1 MGSLDLWN
9 FYVGALK
16 DRTGRVEGSGVNADT
31 LSFTGRPVA
40 VFRKDD
46 VTVFSCRRQR
56 DKCVTHGFPSNLIT
70 TWHFF
75 TL

>member
-9 FYVGALK
+9 FYVGAVK
-16 DRTGRVEGSGVNADT
+16 GCTRRVEGSGVNSDP
-31 LSFTGRPVA
+31 LYFTGRPVA

-46 VTVFSCRRQR
+46 GTVFSCRRQR
-56 DKCVTHGFPSNLIT
+56 DKRVTHGFPSNLNT

-75 TL
+75 TF